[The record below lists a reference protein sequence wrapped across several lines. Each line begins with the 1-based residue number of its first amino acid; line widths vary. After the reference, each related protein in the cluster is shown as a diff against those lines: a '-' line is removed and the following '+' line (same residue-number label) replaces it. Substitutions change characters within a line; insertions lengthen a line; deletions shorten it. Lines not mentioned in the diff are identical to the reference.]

1 MLRADK
7 INQIEQLTETFGSV
21 PHIFL
26 TRFAG
31 LSANQSDDLRLK
43 IRSAG
48 GSYRIIKN
56 RLAKRAAAGT
66 GLEQVAD
73 QFTGPVAIAYHQ
85 DDPVGLAKALMD
97 FAGDHPKLEVFAGII
112 DSSQVVDSDRVK
124 QLSKLP
130 GLLELRAQILAMINT
145 PATMLVRLLGSPA
158 TQIVRV
164 LDAKGEKQ
172 ESDS

>member
-1 MLRADK
+1 VLRADK

-26 TRFAG
+26 TRFSG
-31 LSANQSDDLRLK
+31 LSATQSDDLRSK
-43 IRSAG
+43 IRSIG
-48 GSYRIIKN
+48 GSFRIIKN
-56 RLAKRAAAGT
+56 RLAKRAAVGT

-73 QFTGPVAIAYHQ
+73 QFAGPVAIAYHQ
-85 DDPVGLAKALMD
+85 DDPVGLAKTLMD
-97 FAGDHPKLEVFAGII
+97 FNGDHPKLEVFAGVI
-112 DSSQVVDSDRVK
+112 DSTQVMDQDSVK

-145 PATMLVRLLGSPA
+145 PATMLVRLMGTPGM
-158 TQIVRV
+158 QIARV
-164 LDAKGEKQ
+164 LDANREQQ

>member
-7 INQIEQLTETFGSV
+7 INQVEQLTETFGST

-26 TRFAG
+26 TRFSG
-31 LSANQSDDLRLK
+31 LSATQSDVLRAS
-43 IRSAG
+43 IRSVG

-66 GLEQVAD
+66 GMEQVAE

-112 DSSQVVDSDRVK
+112 DSGQVMDADGVK

-130 GLLELRAQILAMINT
+130 GLPELRAQILAMINT
-145 PATMLVRLLGSPA
+145 PATTLVRLLGTPG
-158 TQIVRV
+158 TQIARV
-164 LDAKGEKQ
+164 LDAKSGEQ

>member
-26 TRFAG
+26 TRFSG
-31 LSANQSDDLRLK
+31 LSAAQSDVLRAK
-43 IRSAG
+43 IRSVG

-56 RLAKRAAAGT
+56 RLAKRAAVGT
-66 GLEQVAD
+66 GLEQVSG
-73 QFTGPVAIAYHQ
+73 QLTGPVAIAYHQ

-97 FAGDHPKLEVFAGII
+97 FAGDHPKLEVFAGVI
-112 DSSQVVDSDRVK
+112 DSSQVMDADSVK

-145 PATMLVRLLGSPA
+145 PATMLVRLMGTPA
-158 TQIVRV
+158 TQVVRV
-164 LDAKGEKQ
+164 LDSNREKQ
-172 ESDS
+172 ENDS

>member
-7 INQIEQLTETFGSV
+7 INQVEQLTETFGSA

-26 TRFAG
+26 TRFTG
-31 LSANQSDDLRLK
+31 LSATQSDVLRAR
-43 IRSAG
+43 IRSIG
-48 GSYRIIKN
+48 GSYRIVKN

-66 GLEQVAD
+66 GLAQVAE

-97 FAGDHPKLEVFAGII
+97 FAGDHPKLEVFAGVI
-112 DSSQVVDSDRVK
+112 DSSQVMDADSVK

-130 GLLELRAQILAMINT
+130 GLPELRAQILAMINT
-145 PATMLVRLLGSPA
+145 PATMLVRLVGTPG
-158 TQIVRV
+158 TQIARV
-164 LDAKGEKQ
+164 LDAKSGKQ